1 MPHLWEEELGVELVD
16 GLDVGEDGGH
26 RLGGEQ
32 STRSILLVHAEVKNL
47 EKKKW
52 NVDEILLKDLKP
64 RSCWFPKK
72 EIFKFRRQTI
82 IGNKKAE
89 LIFFNLKVFTNFA
102 YWSKLASLFYL
113 IYFKLKTWGKVFS
126 FLKMFLLSSNSI
138 VLQKSICLCFYA

>member
-1 MPHLWEEELGVELVD
+1 MLHIMPHLWEEELGVELVD

-72 EIFKFRRQTI
+72 
-82 IGNKKAE
+82 GNFQ
-89 LIFFNLKVFTNFA
+89 I
-102 YWSKLASLFYL
+102 
-113 IYFKLKTWGKVFS
+113 
-126 FLKMFLLSSNSI
+126 
-138 VLQKSICLCFYA
+138 